1 MSNSAVNTTTVS
13 ILDKDYRVSCG
24 EEEKAALVEAA
35 NYLDSKMRD
44 IRGTGKVIGLE
55 RIAVMAA
62 LNIAHE
68 LLQLAKSISKDQEET
83 KRQVEQIVKKVDK
96 VLQDV
101 NSDPGY

>member
-24 EEEKAALVEAA
+24 EGEKAALVEAA

-101 NSDPGY
+101 NSEPGY